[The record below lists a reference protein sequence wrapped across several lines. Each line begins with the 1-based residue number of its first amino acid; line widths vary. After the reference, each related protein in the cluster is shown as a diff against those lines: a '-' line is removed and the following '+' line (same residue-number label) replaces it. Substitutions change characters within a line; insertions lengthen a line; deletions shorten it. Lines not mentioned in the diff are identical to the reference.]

1 MARAGSIA
9 VSSGSDNGAPT
20 SGRKSVGAGSANKK
34 TASFAARKSNSSST
48 NKKSKRGEED
58 EVEDAIDEPHQDGDE
73 VAEVRG
79 EDEEDENDEEEEED
93 DDDDEEE
100 EEAEY
105 EIEKIL
111 RHRSAKNTG
120 KIDYYIK
127 WKGYSLGES
136 TWEPE
141 ANVKATAGD
150 MVKQYWEG
158 APGNKVQP
166 RKYLSPSKAA
176 AAAAL
181 AGAKRKRSAG
191 RASADADADA
201 DSIEQVEEEEEEEE
215 ATSEKSKSS
224 KAAPSKEEN
233 EHAKYLQDVQREK
246 EKYEAM
252 DSWDDICVCETMERG
267 EDGVLVALMKF
278 NKCKYELDF
287 PAEICYK
294 RAPQKMLA
302 FYEAHLRF
310 KTPTAGAGKKSR
322 Q

>member
-9 VSSGSDNGAPT
+9 VSSGSDSGAPT
-20 SGRKSVGAGSANKK
+20 SGRKSVGAGSASKK
-34 TASFAARKSNSSST
+34 TASFAAARKSNSSSS

-58 EVEDAIDEPHQDGDE
+58 EVEEVIDEPHQDGDE
-73 VAEVRG
+73 VAIR
-79 EDEEDENDEEEEED
+79 EEDEDENVEEEEED
-93 DDDDEEE
+93 DDDDEDEE
-100 EEAEY
+100 PEY

-127 WKGYSLGES
+127 WKGYDLNES

-141 ANVKATAGD
+141 ANVKATAGE

-191 RASADADADA
+191 RASADADAE
-201 DSIEQVEEEEEEEE
+201 SIEQVEDEEEEEEEE
-215 ATSEKSKSS
+215 TSAEKSKSS
-224 KAAPSKEEN
+224 KAAPSKEEK
-233 EHAKYLQDVQREK
+233 EHAKHLQDVQREK

-252 DSWDDICVCETMERG
+252 DSWDDICICETMERG

-310 KTPTAGAGKKSR
+310 KTPTAGAGKKTR
-322 Q
+322 K